1 MADKT
6 TVLITQKSGPHV
18 VPDINYQAWTSA
30 DRLSDGTLPAPQP
43 VLLDPVTGAG
53 SVDVEPGVWWVD
65 EFVPQNA
72 SPRHAW
78 LVPASDEPVYFTD
91 LVEVTNTDLLG
102 FGPVWAQ
109 QARASAMR
117 AVAAAAEAEGH
128 AIDARL
134 WAELAEDYASV
145 AAAPRYT
152 VSSDGET
159 ATFEPSAYVVPSADG
174 TYLSITGGAA
184 TSGFR
189 VPRLAANGD
198 LLIEQ
203 IPLAD
208 VLAYVLERIPAATI
222 TAAVTN
228 AISSPTST
236 LRVALDGLYTGAGT
250 IAADGEAVLFIDTDG
265 RPFYKLRSEL

>member
-6 TVLITQKSGPHV
+6 TVLITQKAGPHV

-43 VLLDPVTGAG
+43 VYLDPVTGAG

-78 LVPASDEPVYFTD
+78 LIPESDTPIYFTD
-91 LVEVTNTDLLG
+91 LVEVTDTDLLG

-109 QARASAMR
+109 QARIEAMR
-117 AVAAAAEAEGH
+117 AVAAAANAEGH
-128 AIDARL
+128 AIDAET
-134 WAELAEDYASV
+134 WAELAEGYAAI

-152 VSSDGET
+152 VTSDGET

-174 TYLSITGGAA
+174 TYVSITGGT
-184 TSGFR
+184 TSSTGFR
-189 VPRLAANGD
+189 VPRLAPNGD

-208 VLAYVLERIPAATI
+208 IAEYVLERLPAADVL
-222 TAAVTN
+222 AAVVN
-228 AISSPTST
+228 ALASPDSP
-236 LRVALDGLYTGAGT
+236 LRDALDALYAGAGSP
-250 IAADGEAVLFIDTDG
+250 DELAVFADTDG
-265 RPFYKLRSEL
+265 TPYFIPRSDL